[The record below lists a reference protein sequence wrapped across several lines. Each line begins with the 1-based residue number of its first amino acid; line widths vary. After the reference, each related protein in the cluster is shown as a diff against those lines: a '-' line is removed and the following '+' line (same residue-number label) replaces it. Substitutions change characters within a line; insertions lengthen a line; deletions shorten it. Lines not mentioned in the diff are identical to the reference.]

1 MRLSGVVVYTIEH
14 YGVCAV
20 FIDGYIYRAV
30 CYQALWV
37 YVGLI
42 TLSVIEAGAKPVC
55 VGGCAGIRA
64 WYESVLCVVCAH
76 SEMAGR

>member
-42 TLSVIEAGAKPVC
+42 TL
-55 VGGCAGIRA
+55 
-64 WYESVLCVVCAH
+64 L
-76 SEMAGR
+76 